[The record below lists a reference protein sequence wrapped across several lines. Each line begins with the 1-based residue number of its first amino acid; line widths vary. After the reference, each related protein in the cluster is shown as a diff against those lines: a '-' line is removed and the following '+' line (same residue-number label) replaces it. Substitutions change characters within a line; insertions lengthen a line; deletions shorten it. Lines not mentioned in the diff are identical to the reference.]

1 MTKSSQPILE
11 AADMQ
16 EFGPSCLQGMEQ
28 GDAESAG
35 MGEVFRERT
44 GHLSAQHAAFFAHW
58 YHLVALEE
66 SGLTQKRAEI
76 WSMTGGLSNLN
87 HREARCKRS

>member
-1 MTKSSQPILE
+1 MTKSIAFSLGTSYTQT
-11 AADMQ
+11 AAL
-16 EFGPSCLQGMEQ
+16 SCLQGMEQ

-35 MGEVFRERT
+35 MGEVFQERT

-58 YHLVALEE
+58 YHLMALEE

-76 WSMTGGLSNLN
+76 WSMTGELPS
-87 HREARCKRS
+87 

>member
-1 MTKSSQPILE
+1 
-11 AADMQ
+11 
-16 EFGPSCLQGMEQ
+16 MEQ

-35 MGEVFRERT
+35 MGEVFQERT

-58 YHLVALEE
+58 YNLVALEE

-76 WSMTGGLSNLN
+76 WSLTGGRLSCIGTITTKDG
-87 HREARCKRS
+87 ARKRSGLTQMPAAI